1 MAIICCGTQ
10 YREIDTEDWV
20 IIAELLQGRSIMQ
33 LYRDLPLP
41 ACFEILKEAEIA
53 DFRWL
58 FDMKN
63 ISASKIV
70 FLQPRYVSM
79 EQVYLLFG

>member
-33 LYRDLPLP
+33 LYRDLPLLT
-41 ACFEILKEAEIA
+41 CFEILKEAEIA

-70 FLQPRYVSM
+70 FLQPRYVSI
-79 EQVYLLFG
+79 

>member
-1 MAIICCGTQ
+1 
-10 YREIDTEDWV
+10 
-20 IIAELLQGRSIMQ
+20 MQ
-33 LYRDLPLP
+33 LYRDLPLLT
-41 ACFEILKEAEIA
+41 CFEFLKEAVIA

-70 FLQPRYVSM
+70 FLQPRYVSI
-79 EQVYLLFG
+79 

>member
-1 MAIICCGTQ
+1 MAIVCCGTQ

-33 LYRDLPLP
+33 LYRDLPLLN
-41 ACFEILKEAEIA
+41 CFKFLKEAVIA

-58 FDMKN
+58 FDVKN

-70 FLQPRYVSM
+70 FLQYR
-79 EQVYLLFG
+79 